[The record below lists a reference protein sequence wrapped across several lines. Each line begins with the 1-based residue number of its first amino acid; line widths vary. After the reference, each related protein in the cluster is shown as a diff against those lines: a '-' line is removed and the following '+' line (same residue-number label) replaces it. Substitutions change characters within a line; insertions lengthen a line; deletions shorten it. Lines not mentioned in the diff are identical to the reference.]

1 MDIYYYTGLA
11 GEEQVTGFEAI
22 NILKRNRLHLQL
34 ISGNGLFENR
44 GKLIRNFRENRVGI
58 IVAL

>member
-11 GEEQVTGFEAI
+11 GEEQVNGFEAI
-22 NILKRNRLHLQL
+22 TILKRNRLHLQL